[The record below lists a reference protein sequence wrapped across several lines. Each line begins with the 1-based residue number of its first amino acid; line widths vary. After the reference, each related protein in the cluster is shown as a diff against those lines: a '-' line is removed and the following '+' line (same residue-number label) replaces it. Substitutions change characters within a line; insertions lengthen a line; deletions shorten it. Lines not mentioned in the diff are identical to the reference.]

1 MPEVYPGT
9 NKYRFSQNIPREL
22 GSDAARRGDALAVG
36 ASGTAVRTTGSN
48 GFLGVLA
55 QATQADAAA
64 DALGPGVDD
73 AVLAAS
79 GDTANVAIQGVVR
92 AKVSAFDSGTGG
104 TVSDGD
110 AIEAGADGA
119 LANIDDGGG
128 APVQADVDEPKAVSD
143 EDADGF
149 ALVFLG

>member
-9 NKYRFSQNIPREL
+9 NKYRFSQKIPREL

-110 AIEAGADGA
+110 AIEAARTA
-119 LANIDDGGG
+119 HSRISTT
-128 APVQADVDEPKAVSD
+128 VAVPQSRRMWTNQRRSVTRTRT
-143 EDADGF
+143 ASRSSS
-149 ALVFLG
+149 